1 MGVPVIT
8 NITTNILLCMR
19 LHALYGRSRK
29 VLMFL
34 CFIFLG
40 SLFAEF
46 YMCVQY
52 GINSA
57 KGPGTVL
64 PPPIP
69 GCIPTSI
76 PIGFPAV
83 IAWGPTVSAQVIFF
97 LMSLYH
103 LFRSRAA
110 ETEDEISGWR
120 ILFYVQHKT
129 PLIIWFVRD
138 GAFFFFMILVSL
150 IVGLV
155 IMIHDTSL
163 TSLAVCFIMATY
175 SFAGT
180 RLILNL
186 RQNAS
191 NGLVGATWDDTL
203 ELQTRSIMFAASR
216 QGEGEGEDDSELY
229 GSVTTSNI

>member
-1 MGVPVIT
+1 GVPVIT

-29 VLMFL
+29 GKLQIYL
-34 CFIFLG
+34 
-40 SLFAEF
+40 LFDNYSHDYQAEF

-83 IAWGPTVSAQVIFF
+83 IAWGPTVDFF